1 MPVLG
6 KMITIINRNKYLKYW
21 QELSASKEMIFL
33 SGPRQ
38 SGKTTLAQNM
48 IGSSFANLSYFN
60 YDFIESKRILR
71 EDPYFFEK
79 VDRID
84 ASLPLVIFDEIHK
97 HDKWKNYLK
106 GIYDKFHGQYQ
117 FLVSG
122 SGRLDTF
129 QKSGDSLAGRYFM
142 FHLYPLTL
150 GELGNSHLSP
160 DDFLNDPIV
169 VPVFKKELWDLW
181 DTIDTFSG
189 FPEPFIHGKKPFFNR
204 WYKTYSRQVLYEDIR
219 DMSGIR
225 KIDSLVSLFSIL
237 PSKIGSPVSIN
248 NLAMDIGTSFNTIS
262 DWLTVFD
269 RFFLSFS
276 LSPWTSKIARAIKKE
291 KKIYLMNP
299 SIIEDSRSR
308 MENIVAI
315 ELSRATQLWSDMGF
329 GDFNLHYIR
338 NKEKEEVD
346 FLISESN
353 KPKLLI
359 EAKLSDTNPS
369 KPLIKFQRYLD
380 VPGIQLVL
388 KKNTARIITNDKNKI
403 LIVSAPDWLG
413 MLP

>member
-1 MPVLG
+1 
-6 KMITIINRNKYLKYW
+6 MIERNKYLKYW

-60 YDFIESKRILR
+60 YDFIESKKILR

-79 VDRID
+79 VDRTD

-150 GELGNSHLSP
+150 GELGNSYLTP

-204 WYKTYSRQVLYEDIR
+204 WYKSYSRQLLYEDIR

-262 DWLTVFD
+262 DWLIVFD

-276 LSPWTSKIARAIKKE
+276 LSPWTSKIVRAIKKE

-299 SIIEDSRSR
+299 SIIEDSGSR

-338 NKEKEEVD
+338 NKEKQEVD

-359 EAKLSDTNPS
+359 ETKLSDTNPS
-369 KPLIKFQRYLD
+369 KSLIKFQKYLK
-380 VPGIQLVL
+380 VPGVQLVL

>member
-1 MPVLG
+1 MVN
-6 KMITIINRNKYLKYW
+6 MIKRNKYIKYW
-21 QELSASKEMIFL
+21 QKLSASKEMIFL

-38 SGKTTLAQNM
+38 SGKTTLAEKM
-48 IGSSFANLSYFN
+48 IGSSFSNLSYFN
-60 YDFIESKRILR
+60 YDFIESKKILR
-71 EDPYFFEK
+71 ENPYFFEK
-79 VDRID
+79 VDRKD
-84 ASLPLVIFDEIHK
+84 TSLPLVIFDEIHK

-106 GIYDKFHGQYQ
+106 GIYDKFHEQYQ

-150 GELGNSHLSP
+150 GELGNSYLSP
-160 DDFLNDPIV
+160 DDFLKDPIV
-169 VPVFKKELWDLW
+169 IPVFKKERWDLW
-181 DTIDTFSG
+181 NTIDKFSG
-189 FPEPFIHGKKPFFNR
+189 FPEPFMQGKKLFFNR
-204 WYKTYSRQVLYEDIR
+204 WYKTYSRQLLYEDIR
-219 DMSGIR
+219 DISEIR

-248 NLAMDIGTSFNTIS
+248 NLAMDIGISFNTIS

-276 LSPWTSKIARAIKKE
+276 LSPWTFRIARAIKKE

-299 SIIEDSRSR
+299 AIIEDNGSR

-338 NKEKEEVD
+338 NKEKQEVD
-346 FLISESN
+346 FLISEN
-353 KPKLLI
+353 NTPKLLI
-359 EAKLSDTNPS
+359 EVKLSDTNPS
-369 KPLIKFQRYLD
+369 KSLIKFQRSLD

-388 KKNTARIITNDKNKI
+388 RKETARIVTNDKNKI

>member
-1 MPVLG
+1 
-6 KMITIINRNKYLKYW
+6 MIERNKYLIYW

-38 SGKTTLAQNM
+38 SGKTTLAEKA
-48 IGSSFANLSYFN
+48 IGSTFKNVSYFN

-79 VDRID
+79 IDRKD

-106 GIYDKFHGQYQ
+106 GVYDKFYDQYC

-169 VPVFKKELWDLW
+169 VPMFKKELWDLW
-181 DTIDTFSG
+181 NTIDAFSG
-189 FPEPFIHGKKPFFNR
+189 FPEPFLQEKKPFFNR
-204 WYKTYSRQVLYEDIR
+204 WYKTYSRQLLYEDIR
-219 DMSGIR
+219 DLSQIR

-248 NLAMDIGTSFNTIS
+248 NLAMDIGTSFKTIS

-299 SIIEDSRSR
+299 AIVEDRAAR

-315 ELSRATQLWSDMGF
+315 ELSRAVQLWSDMGF
-329 GDFNLHYIR
+329 GNFNVHYIR

-346 FLISESN
+346 FLISEN
-353 KPKLLI
+353 NAPKLLI
-359 EAKLSDTNPS
+359 ETKLNDTNPS
-369 KPLIKFQRYLD
+369 KPLVKFQRQLN
-380 VPGIQLVL
+380 VPAIQLVL
-388 KKNTARIITNDKNKI
+388 KKETARIITNDTNKI
-403 LIVSAPDWLG
+403 LVISAPDWLG
-413 MLP
+413 LLP

>member
-1 MPVLG
+1 MVT
-6 KMITIINRNKYLKYW
+6 MIKRNKYLKYW
-21 QELSASKEMIFL
+21 QELSSSKEMIFL

-38 SGKTTLAQNM
+38 SGKTTLAQKM
-48 IGSSFANLSYFN
+48 IGSSFTNLSYFN
-60 YDFIESKRILR
+60 YDFIESKKILR

-79 VDRID
+79 DDRKD

-150 GELGNSHLSP
+150 GELGNSYLSP

-181 DTIDTFSG
+181 NTIDTFSG

-204 WYKTYSRQVLYEDIR
+204 WYKTYSRQLLYEDIR

-248 NLAMDIGTSFNTIS
+248 NLAMNIGTSFNTIS

-269 RFFLSFS
+269 RFFLGFS

-299 SIIEDSRSR
+299 SIIEDSGSR

-369 KPLIKFQRYLD
+369 KSLIKFQR
-380 VPGIQLVL
+380 I
-388 KKNTARIITNDKNKI
+388 
-403 LIVSAPDWLG
+403 
-413 MLP
+413 

>member
-79 VDRID
+79 IDRID
-84 ASLPLVIFDEIHK
+84 ASLPLVIFDKIHK

-129 QKSGDSLAGRYFM
+129 HKSGDSLAGRYFM

-160 DDFLNDPIV
+160 YDFLNDPIV

-181 DTIDTFSG
+181 ETIDTFSG
-189 FPEPFIHGKKPFFNR
+189 FPEPFIHGKKPFLNR
-204 WYKTYSRQVLYEDIR
+204 WYKTYSRQLLYEDIR

-237 PSKIGSPVSIN
+237 PSKIGSPISIN
-248 NLAMDIGTSFNTIS
+248 NLAMDIGTSFNTMS
-262 DWLTVFD
+262 NWLTVFD

-299 SIIEDSRSR
+299 SIIEDSENR

-315 ELSRATQLWSDMGF
+315 ELSRATQLWSDMGL
-329 GDFNLHYIR
+329 GDFKLHYIR

-369 KPLIKFQRYLD
+369 KSLIKFQRYLD

>member
-1 MPVLG
+1 MVS
-6 KMITIINRNKYLKYW
+6 MIKRNKYLQYW
-21 QELSASKEMIFL
+21 QELSSSKEMIFL

-38 SGKTTLAQNM
+38 SGKTTLAQKM
-48 IGSSFANLSYFN
+48 IGSSFTNLSYFN
-60 YDFIESKRILR
+60 YDFIESKKILR

-79 VDRID
+79 DDRID

-150 GELGNSHLSP
+150 GELGNSYLSP

-181 DTIDTFSG
+181 NTIDTFSG

-204 WYKTYSRQVLYEDIR
+204 WYKTYSRQLLYEDIR

-248 NLAMDIGTSFNTIS
+248 NLAMNIGTSFNTIS

-269 RFFLSFS
+269 RFFLGFS

-299 SIIEDSRSR
+299 SIIEDSGSR

-353 KPKLLI
+353 KPRLLI

-369 KPLIKFQRYLD
+369 KSLIKFQRYLE

-388 KKNTARIITNDKNKI
+388 KENTARIITNDKNKI

>member
-1 MPVLG
+1 
-6 KMITIINRNKYLKYW
+6 MIERNKYLKYW
-21 QELSASKEMIFL
+21 QGLSASKEMIFL

-38 SGKTTLAQNM
+38 SGKTTLAKKM
-48 IGSSFANLSYFN
+48 IGSTFKNVSYFN

-79 VDRID
+79 IDRKD
-84 ASLPLVIFDEIHK
+84 ASLPLVVFDEIHK

-106 GIYDKFHGQYQ
+106 GVFDKFHGHYC

-160 DDFLNDPIV
+160 DDFLNNPIV
-169 VPVFKKELWDLW
+169 VPMFKKELWDLW
-181 DTIDTFSG
+181 NRIDAFSG
-189 FPEPFIHGKKPFFNR
+189 FPEPFLQEKKLFFNR
-204 WYKTYSRQVLYEDIR
+204 WYKTYSRQLLYEDIR

-248 NLAMDIGTSFNTIS
+248 NLAMDIGTSFKTVS

-276 LSPWTSKIARAIKKE
+276 LSPWTFKIARAIKKE
-291 KKIYLMNP
+291 KKFYLMNP
-299 SIIEDSRSR
+299 AIIEDKGVR

-315 ELSRATQLWSDMGF
+315 ELSRAVQLWSDMGF
-329 GDFNLHYIR
+329 GNFNIHYIR

-346 FLISESN
+346 FLISEN
-353 KPKLLI
+353 NTPKLLI
-359 EAKLSDTNPS
+359 ETKLNDTNPS
-369 KPLIKFQRYLD
+369 KPLVKFQKQLN
-380 VPGIQLVL
+380 VPAIQLVL
-388 KKNTARIITNDKNKI
+388 KKETARIITNDTNKI
-403 LIVSAPDWLG
+403 LVVSAPDWLG

>member
-1 MPVLG
+1 
-6 KMITIINRNKYLKYW
+6 MIERNKYLIYW
-21 QELSASKEMIFL
+21 QELSASKDMIFL

-38 SGKTTLAQNM
+38 SGKTTLAEKA
-48 IGSSFANLSYFN
+48 IGSTFKNVSYFN

-79 VDRID
+79 IDRKD

-106 GIYDKFHGQYQ
+106 GVFDKFHGHYC

-169 VPVFKKELWDLW
+169 VPMFKKELWDLW
-181 DTIDTFSG
+181 NTIDAFSG
-189 FPEPFIHGKKPFFNR
+189 FPEPFLQEKKPFFNR
-204 WYKTYSRQVLYEDIR
+204 WYKTYSRQLLYEDIR
-219 DMSGIR
+219 DLSQIR

-248 NLAMDIGTSFNTIS
+248 NLAMDIGTSFKTIS

-299 SIIEDSRSR
+299 AIIEDRAAR

-315 ELSRATQLWSDMGF
+315 ELSRAVQLWSDMGF
-329 GDFNLHYIR
+329 GNFNIHYIR

-346 FLISESN
+346 FLISEN
-353 KPKLLI
+353 NAPKLLI
-359 EAKLSDTNPS
+359 ETKLNDTNPS
-369 KPLIKFQRYLD
+369 KPLVKFQRQLN
-380 VPGIQLVL
+380 VPAIQLVL
-388 KKNTARIITNDKNKI
+388 KKETARIITNDTNKI
-403 LIVSAPDWLG
+403 LVVSAPDWLG

>member
-1 MPVLG
+1 M
-6 KMITIINRNKYLKYW
+6 INRNKYLKYW

-38 SGKTTLAQNM
+38 SGKTTLARNM
-48 IGSSFANLSYFN
+48 IGSSFTNLSYFN
-60 YDFIESKRILR
+60 YDFIESKKILR

-129 QKSGDSLAGRYFM
+129 QKSGDSLAGRYFL

-150 GELGNSHLSP
+150 GELGNSYLFP

-181 DTIDTFSG
+181 DKIDKFSG

-204 WYKTYSRQVLYEDIR
+204 WYKTYSRQLLYEDIR

-248 NLAMDIGTSFNTIS
+248 NLAMDIGTSFNTMS

-299 SIIEDSRSR
+299 SIIEDSGNR

-369 KPLIKFQRYLD
+369 KSLIKFQRYLE
-380 VPGIQLVL
+380 VPAIQLVL

-413 MLP
+413 ILP